1 MGGDRY
7 HRAEGRSPSF
17 RRSEVDTGE
26 LSCRRECACAE
37 NKKIKEFSPI
47 NIGDLELYN
56 GDCLEVMDYLIDNK
70 IIVDSVICD
79 PPYGNTGCKW
89 DSVIPF
95 K

>member
-1 MGGDRY
+1 LKIDIDDLYKIKGIGSKTIERIKTKFQNETIND
-7 HRAEGRSPSF
+7 
-17 RRSEVDTGE
+17 
-26 LSCRRECACAE
+26 E

-47 NIGDLELYN
+47 TIGDIRLYN

-79 PPYGNTGCKW
+79 PPYGTTACKW
-89 DSVIPF
+89 DFVIPF